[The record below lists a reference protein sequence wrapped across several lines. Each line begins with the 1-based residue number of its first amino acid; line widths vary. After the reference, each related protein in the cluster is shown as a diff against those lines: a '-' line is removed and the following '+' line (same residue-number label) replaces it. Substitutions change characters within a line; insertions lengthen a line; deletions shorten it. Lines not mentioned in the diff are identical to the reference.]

1 MTYNILLN
9 TKTLNIKKNQFNNGR
24 VDIFNEL

>member
-9 TKTLNIKKNQFNNGR
+9 TKMLNIKKNQFDNGR
-24 VDIFNEL
+24 LDIFNEL